1 MLINRGVSSEGVS
14 VFTGHKTTKPTE
26 TYYARKK
33 EQKALEELRA
43 VWNCSESIK
52 CKNNL
57 IEKREYLSGYA

>member
-1 MLINRGVSSEGVS
+1 M
-14 VFTGHKTTKPTE
+14 FTGHKTTKPTE